1 MPPEDTD
8 QSLIER
14 ANRGDA
20 EAFEALYFRYR
31 DWVLRLAFR
40 FTGDRDEALDVL
52 QDAFAYFFGK
62 FPGFVLTA
70 ALKTFLYPTVKHLCL
85 TRGRRRD
92 TVDIAELAET
102 LPDQN
107 WVPSGSGSE
116 LSKLVAR
123 LPEPQ
128 REVVLLRFAD
138 DQSLQQISET
148 LDIPVG
154 TVKSRLHNAL
164 ASLKKRLTR

>member
-1 MPPEDTD
+1 LPPDHTD

-14 ANRGDA
+14 ANRGDGA
-20 EAFEALYFRYR
+20 AFEALYFRYR

-52 QDAFAYFFGK
+52 QEVFAYFFGK

-70 ALKTFLYPTVKHLCL
+70 ALKTFLYPAVKHICL
-85 TRGRRRD
+85 TRGRRQHN
-92 TVDIAELAET
+92 TVDVTELAET
-102 LPDQN
+102 LPEKN
-107 WVPSGSGSE
+107 WEPPRPDLG
-116 LSKLVAR
+116 KLVAS

-164 ASLKKRLTR
+164 ATLKKRLTR

>member
-1 MPPEDTD
+1 MPPDHTD

-52 QDAFAYFFGK
+52 QEVFAYFFGK

-70 ALKTFLYPTVKHLCL
+70 ALKTFLYPAVKHICL
-85 TRGRRRD
+85 TRGRGQHN
-92 TVDIAELAET
+92 TVDVTELAET
-102 LPDQN
+102 LPEKN
-107 WVPSGSGSE
+107 WEPPGSDLG
-116 LSKLVAR
+116 KLVAS

-128 REVVLLRFAD
+128 REVVLLRFAE

-164 ASLKKRLTR
+164 ATLKKRLTR

>member
-1 MPPEDTD
+1 LPSEDTD

-14 ANRGDA
+14 ANRGEA

-31 DWVLRLAFR
+31 DWVLRLALR

-70 ALKTFLYPTVKHLCL
+70 AVKTFLYPTVKHLCL

-92 TVDIAELAET
+92 TVDIADLTET
-102 LPDQN
+102 LPDEN
-107 WVPSGSGSE
+107 RGPPRPGSE

-138 DQSLQQISET
+138 DQSLQQISEA